1 MQRRK
6 GLPSRRRVRRAS
18 PTAYEH
24 EPDAMDF
31 PRAVPAVWDETRALD
46 GRVGEFV
53 LLARRDATGTGVR

>member
-1 MQRRK
+1 
-6 GLPSRRRVRRAS
+6 
-18 PTAYEH
+18 
-24 EPDAMDF
+24 MDF